1 MPEKRDH
8 IKYKC
13 PFCPFYRRS
22 YLLPHHIIVSHIH
35 EVHVAVPGS
44 QPNNCLFAFTSKK
57 DTNGF
62 YYCFTCKKGI
72 MNIFKDE
79 HRCRWL
85 TNHDKRKQC
94 KISHRALFEAFT
106 KEQTQRKD
114 ILQRETTLSIP
125 DISCNYTEN
134 TIDNLWNTLKNKSKL
149 YSIMDEVE
157 STHKD
162 FYSDESENYM
172 FDTSLGFEDCITM
185 AIGYKKELD
194 KKSAENKQL
203 YEDTCKMDN
212 EIILYKN
219 KIEMLSD
226 IISALK
232 KQNTL

>member
-1 MPEKRDH
+1 
-8 IKYKC
+8 
-13 PFCPFYRRS
+13 
-22 YLLPHHIIVSHIH
+22 
-35 EVHVAVPGS
+35 
-44 QPNNCLFAFTSKK
+44 
-57 DTNGF
+57 
-62 YYCFTCKKGI
+62 
-72 MNIFKDE
+72 
-79 HRCRWL
+79 
-85 TNHDKRKQC
+85 
-94 KISHRALFEAFT
+94 
-106 KEQTQRKD
+106 
-114 ILQRETTLSIP
+114 
-125 DISCNYTEN
+125 
-134 TIDNLWNTLKNKSKL
+134 
-149 YSIMDEVE
+149 MDEVE